1 MKAKKKLGIWMDH
14 SIAHLMEFTSNAF
27 EVKTIEKKIS
37 QQEKKQSLAKSFS
50 LKHNKGQQELSSYY
64 KKLSDVIKDYK
75 RVILFGPT
83 NAKIELFDILSEDER
98 FLKIKIE
105 IKETDKMTENQRNS
119 FVMDLFFQK
128 QNMNIEQGT
137 TGLKA

>member
-1 MKAKKKLGIWMDH
+1 MKAKNKLGIWMNH

-37 QQEKKQSLAKSFS
+37 HQEKKQALAKSFS
-50 LKHNKGQQELSSYY
+50 LTHNKGQQELSSYY
-64 KKLSDVIKDYK
+64 RKLSDVIIDYK

-105 IKETDKMTENQRNS
+105 IKETEKMTANQRNS
-119 FVMDLFFQK
+119 FVTDLFFKK
-128 QNMNIEQGT
+128 QSFKLEN
-137 TGLKA
+137 A